1 MATQKP
7 QAADQDLRLRTP
19 PRSAASIKKV
29 PDVPA
34 DKIDRRV
41 DRNHRPLSGTDV
53 FDFVTR
59 NKLERIEAVSL
70 LALASPGNY
79 QKLVDTK
86 ESLPMDVELLMRLY
100 MEEPPR
106 PKLRPIEVF
115 NQIYG
120 SLLEKFKFSDAYE
133 PAKIMLFA
141 RFTAMLGRTIYSA
154 YRWLEQ
160 NADGSYGQ
168 PSGPVRRLLANLPAD
183 PTAMRHTLEGLARVT
198 WRARGIDF
206 EEEFPLPDPKN
217 PPVARK
223 TGPVPGTRRSAAT
236 EPSPDV
242 ATVKLPHVTASD
254 LVIETVKSASKGRVK
269 TAAQTAKKVAVK
281 RAAKGAAKKSTL
293 RKSAK

>member
-1 MATQKP
+1 MATNKAQV
-7 QAADQDLRLRTP
+7 AAKDLGLRTP

-29 PDVPA
+29 PTVPA
-34 DKIDRRV
+34 AKIDRKV
-41 DRNHRPLSGTDV
+41 DRNHRALTGADV

-59 NKLERIEAVSL
+59 HKLERIEAVSS

-86 ESLPMDVELLMRLY
+86 ESLPMDVELLVRLY

-115 NQIYG
+115 QTIYG
-120 SLLEKFKFSDAYE
+120 GLLEKFEFTDSYE

-223 TGPVPGTRRSAAT
+223 TGPAPGTHRAAPVKARRPRPVVPAEKLAA
-236 EPSPDV
+236 E
-242 ATVKLPHVTASD
+242 ASD
-254 LVIETVKSASKGRVK
+254 VVVEAVKAASKGRRK
-269 TAAQTAKKVAVK
+269 TTAKTVK
-281 RAAKGAAKKSTL
+281 KGAAKKAAT
-293 RKSAK
+293 RKLAA